1 MARFANISVPWGDDS
16 LAQGLAIASA
26 AFILATAFNLRGV
39 SVQTTVMVIDDD
51 ASVLRLIEAALHD
64 EGYTVVSGQTVAW
77 AQQTLATLPVD
88 LCIIDLD
95 LPDGSGLS
103 LVKELRAHSDLGI
116 IILTGRGDE
125 MDQVLGFELG
135 ADDYVVKPFRL
146 RELRARVNAVVR
158 RSQAGSA
165 TRATSPAPDHFF
177 GPYRVYLGA
186 RQVIDSA
193 GSEVTLT
200 PMEFDALV
208 AFLHNPNAVL
218 NRDQLMTAIRG
229 RDWASY
235 DRSIDG
241 LVSRLRAKLPAPE
254 GLRPYIVTI
263 YGIGYCF
270 RPAPS

>member
-1 MARFANISVPWGDDS
+1 MRSRK
-16 LAQGLAIASA
+16 GLAIAPA
-26 AFILATAFNLRGV
+26 AFILASVFNLRGG
-39 SVQTTVMVIDDD
+39 SVQPTVMVLDDD

-64 EGYTVVSGQTVAW
+64 EGYTVISGQTVAW
-77 AQQTLATLPVD
+77 AQQTLASTPVD

-103 LVKELRAHSDLGI
+103 LVEELRAHSDVGI

-146 RELRARVNAVVR
+146 REFRARVYAVVR
-158 RSQAGSA
+158 RAQAGPG
-165 TRATSPAPDHFF
+165 TRATSPTPDHTF
-177 GPYRVYLGA
+177 GPYKVYLGA
-186 RQVIDSA
+186 RQVLDSD
-193 GSEVTLT
+193 GSEVLLT
-200 PMEFDALV
+200 PLEFDALA

-270 RPAPS
+270 RPAHSR